1 MTHKQTCS
9 DVFRLTATRTL
20 NTQHQQSNSEERKEH
35 NTMAPAP
42 LAVKRR
48 REAEKPPI
56 VGIPSKS
63 GSDAKEKKKNS
74 ESKFLDIIY
83 KIVGFLWYTL
93 TGLWRKPTDYQL
105 EAKIILMKGN
115 YTPGEFVIRVQRT
128 DQAFGSNPP
137 QKVTNQDKSFRGEL
151 RNVGQQ
157 EVYETLEQAIKAKGI
172 QGSKGYFLAT
182 RLGYDTIAIDPDQ
195 MIPSQNW

>member
-1 MTHKQTCS
+1 
-9 DVFRLTATRTL
+9 
-20 NTQHQQSNSEERKEH
+20 
-35 NTMAPAP
+35 MAPSP

-56 VGIPSKS
+56 IGIPSKS
-63 GSDAKEKKKNS
+63 GSEGKEKKKSS
-74 ESKFLDIIY
+74 ESKFLNLIY
-83 KIVGFLWYTL
+83 MVVGFLWYTL

-105 EAKIILMKGN
+105 EAKVILTKGN
-115 YTPGEFVIRVQRT
+115 YTPGEFVVRVTRT
-128 DQAFGSNPP
+128 EQAFGTNPP

-157 EVYETLEQAIKAKGI
+157 EVYETLQQAIKAKGI

-182 RLGYDTIAIDPDQ
+182 RLGYNTIAIDPEE
-195 MIPSQNW
+195 MIPAQNW

>member
-1 MTHKQTCS
+1 MTWS
-9 DVFRLTATRTL
+9 RLTATRT
-20 NTQHQQSNSEERKEH
+20 SNINSPTKKREKSTANYR
-35 NTMAPAP
+35 MAPSP

-63 GSDAKEKKKNS
+63 S
-74 ESKFLDIIY
+74 ESKQKKKDSESRFLDLIY
-83 KIVGFLWYTL
+83 LIVGFLWYSL
-93 TGLWRKPTDYQL
+93 TGLWRKPSDYQE
-105 EAKIILMKGN
+105 EAKIILTKGN
-115 YTPGEFVIRVQRT
+115 YTPGEFVIKVQRT
-128 DQAFGSNPP
+128 EQAFGTNPP
-137 QKVTNQDKSFRGEL
+137 QKVTNQDRSFRGEL

-157 EVYETLEQAIKAKGI
+157 EVYETMEQAIKAKGI
-172 QGSKGYFLAT
+172 QGSKAYFLAT